1 MTCAKLQPRNPRT
14 QSEPAIAA
22 SPSPPQ
28 VIRFGVFEVDLTAGE
43 VRKAGMRQKLAGQ
56 PFQVLQALLERPRE
70 VITRED
76 LRQRLWPDNAFVD
89 YELALKKAVNRL
101 REVLGDSADSPHFI
115 ETIPRRGYRFIGS
128 IAPPSALPESSQQ
141 HAAAADVSGAP
152 IPTGL
157 NQGRYLRRLIAGS
170 TLLAIAGILIWSNAA
185 KLRTRI
191 FARSR
196 STQIHSIAVLPL
208 QNLSTDPSQ
217 EYFSEGVTEA
227 LTTDLAQISALRV
240 ISRTSSEHFKGS
252 RETLPE
258 IARQLN
264 VEAVVEGSVTRS
276 ENRVRITAQLI
287 EAQSD
292 RHLWARTYER
302 DFQDILRLQD
312 EVARDIAAEIRISV
326 TPQEEARLTLE
337 RKTNPSAYEA
347 YLRGRYLWSQR
358 NAESIDKAASYFQQ
372 AAREDPAFALAYSGL
387 SDCYW
392 VGWGAK
398 IDLPL
403 ADEYATKAVALQPDL
418 AEAHA
423 SLGIVRLNEYQMS
436 GAERELKRA
445 IELNPNYAM
454 AHHFYSGYLLS
465 VGRAADALR
474 ENDLARHLD
483 PFSIPINTGRVIIL
497 TGSRKYGEAIEQ
509 AEKNRELAPLS
520 PVPHNL
526 LGRLYWLEGKAPEAI
541 AEERKASTLENFP
554 ERLRSLDEVAASY
567 QRSGLRAAELKAA
580 QFMEHAYEGHFGRYD
595 AIFIAFQYGNLANKS
610 KVLQWLE
617 ESLRTYDA
625 NVYLALKTAP
635 EFDFLRKDARFQ
647 DLLRRLNLAG

>member
-1 MTCAKLQPRNPRT
+1 MT
-14 QSEPAIAA
+14 
-22 SPSPPQ
+22 
-28 VIRFGVFEVDLTAGE
+28 VGE
-43 VRKAGMRQKLAGQ
+43 LRKAGMRQKLAGQ
-56 PFQVLQALLERPRE
+56 PFQVLQALLERPGE
-70 VITRED
+70 IITREE
-76 LRQRLWPDNAFVD
+76 LRQRLWPDNIFVD

-115 ETIPRRGYRFIGS
+115 ETIPRRGYRFIGT
-128 IAPPSALPESSQQ
+128 IAAPPSVPSDFAERPI
-141 HAAAADVSGAP
+141 VGAVETAEAHVGGP
-152 IPTGL
+152 KSETRKSRKIV
-157 NQGRYLRRLIAGS
+157 GS
-170 TLLAIAGILIWSNAA
+170 VVLAGIATVLLWANADR
-185 KLRTRI
+185 LRTRI
-191 FARSR
+191 FAKSR
-196 STQIHSIAVLPL
+196 SVEIHSIAVLPL
-208 QNLSTDPSQ
+208 QNLSTDPRE
-217 EYFSEGVTEA
+217 EYFSEGITEA

-292 RHLWARTYER
+292 RHLWAKTYDR

-326 TPQEEARLTLE
+326 TPQEQARLTLE
-337 RKTNPSAYEA
+337 QKTNPSAYEA

-403 ADEYATKAVALQPDL
+403 ADRYATKAVALQPEL

-465 VGRAADALR
+465 VGRTVDALK
-474 ENDLARHLD
+474 ENDLARRLD
-483 PFSIPINTGRVIIL
+483 PFSIPVNTARVIIL
-497 TGSRKYGEAIEQ
+497 VGSRNYGEAIEQ
-509 AEKNRELAPLS
+509 AEKNRELAPQS
-520 PVPHNL
+520 PVPHNSL
-526 LGRLYWLEGKAPEAI
+526 ARLYWLEGKAPEAI
-541 AEERKASTLENFP
+541 AEERKAATLKNFP
-554 ERLRSLDEVAASY
+554 QWLRSLDEVAATFEK
-567 QRSGLRAAELKAA
+567 SGLRAAELNAA
-580 QFMEHAYEGHFGRYD
+580 QFMERSYQGNLGDYE
-595 AIFIAFQYGNLANKS
+595 AIFVAFQYGNLENKS

-617 ESLRTYDA
+617 ESRRTYDG
-625 NVYLALKTAP
+625 NLYLALKTAP
-635 EFDFLRKDARFQ
+635 EFDFLRKDLRFQ

>member
-1 MTCAKLQPRNPRT
+1 MT
-14 QSEPAIAA
+14 
-22 SPSPPQ
+22 
-28 VIRFGVFEVDLTAGE
+28 VGE
-43 VRKAGMRQKLAGQ
+43 LRKAGMRQKLPGQ
-56 PFQVLQALLERPRE
+56 PFQVLQALLERPGE
-70 VITRED
+70 IITREE
-76 LRQRLWPDNAFVD
+76 LRQRLWPDNIFVD

-115 ETIPRRGYRFIGS
+115 ETIPRRGYRFIGT
-128 IAPPSALPESSQQ
+128 IAAPPSVPSDFAERPI
-141 HAAAADVSGAP
+141 VGAVETAEAHVGGP
-152 IPTGL
+152 KSETRKSRKL
-157 NQGRYLRRLIAGS
+157 VGS
-170 TLLAIAGILIWSNAA
+170 VVLAGIAAGLLWANADR
-185 KLRTRI
+185 LRTRI
-191 FARSR
+191 FAKSR
-196 STQIHSIAVLPL
+196 SVEIHSIAVLPL
-208 QNLSTDPSQ
+208 QNLSTDPRE
-217 EYFSEGVTEA
+217 EYFSEGITEA

-292 RHLWARTYER
+292 RHLWAKTYDR

-326 TPQEEARLTLE
+326 TPQEQARLSLE
-337 RKTNPSAYEA
+337 QKTNPSAYDA

-403 ADEYATKAVALQPDL
+403 ADRYATKAVALQPEL

-465 VGRAADALR
+465 VGRTVDALK
-474 ENDLARHLD
+474 ENDLARRLD
-483 PFSIPINTGRVIIL
+483 PFSIPVNTARVIIL
-497 TGSRKYGEAIEQ
+497 VGSRNYGEAIEQ
-509 AEKNRELAPLS
+509 AEKNRELAPQS
-520 PVPHNL
+520 PVPHNSL
-526 LGRLYWLEGKAPEAI
+526 ARLYWLEGKAPEAI
-541 AEERKASTLENFP
+541 AEERKAATLKNFP
-554 ERLRSLDEVAASY
+554 QWLRSLDEVAATFEK
-567 QRSGLRAAELKAA
+567 SGLRAAELNAA
-580 QFMEHAYEGHFGRYD
+580 QFMERSYQGNLGDYE
-595 AIFIAFQYGNLANKS
+595 AIFVAFQYGNLENKA

-617 ESLRTYDA
+617 ESRRTYDG
-625 NVYLALKTAP
+625 NLYLALKTAP
-635 EFDFLRKDARFQ
+635 EFDFLRKDPRFQ
-647 DLLRRLNLAG
+647 DLLRRLNLAGG

>member
-1 MTCAKLQPRNPRT
+1 MT
-14 QSEPAIAA
+14 
-22 SPSPPQ
+22 
-28 VIRFGVFEVDLTAGE
+28 VGE
-43 VRKAGMRQKLAGQ
+43 LRKAGMRQKLAGQ
-56 PFQVLQALLERPRE
+56 PFQVLQALLERPGE
-70 VITRED
+70 IITREE
-76 LRQRLWPDNAFVD
+76 LRQRLWPDNIFVD

-115 ETIPRRGYRFIGS
+115 ETIPRRGYRFIGT
-128 IAPPSALPESSQQ
+128 IAAPPSVPSDFAERPI
-141 HAAAADVSGAP
+141 VGAVETAEAHVGGP
-152 IPTGL
+152 KSETRKSRKL
-157 NQGRYLRRLIAGS
+157 VGS
-170 TLLAIAGILIWSNAA
+170 VVLAGIATVLLWANADR
-185 KLRTRI
+185 LRTRI
-191 FARSR
+191 FAKSR
-196 STQIHSIAVLPL
+196 SVEIHSIAVLPL
-208 QNLSTDPSQ
+208 QNLSTDPRE
-217 EYFSEGVTEA
+217 EYFSEGITEA

-292 RHLWARTYER
+292 RHLWAKTYDR

-326 TPQEEARLTLE
+326 TPQEQARLTLE
-337 RKTNPSAYEA
+337 QKTNPSAYEA

-403 ADEYATKAVALQPDL
+403 ADRYATKAVALQPEL

-465 VGRAADALR
+465 VGRTVDALK
-474 ENDLARHLD
+474 ENDLARRLD
-483 PFSIPINTGRVIIL
+483 PFSIPVNTARVIIL
-497 TGSRKYGEAIEQ
+497 VGSRNYGEAIEQ
-509 AEKNRELAPLS
+509 AEKNRELAPQS
-520 PVPHNL
+520 PVPHNSL
-526 LGRLYWLEGKAPEAI
+526 ARLYWLEGKAPEAI
-541 AEERKASTLENFP
+541 AEERKAATLKNFP
-554 ERLRSLDEVAASY
+554 QWLRSLDEVAATFEK
-567 QRSGLRAAELKAA
+567 SGLRAAELNAA
-580 QFMEHAYEGHFGRYD
+580 QFMERSYQGNLGDYE
-595 AIFIAFQYGNLANKS
+595 AIFVAFQYGNLENKS

-617 ESLRTYDA
+617 ESRRTYDG
-625 NVYLALKTAP
+625 NLYLALKTAP
-635 EFDFLRKDARFQ
+635 EFDFLRKDPRFQ
-647 DLLRRLNLAG
+647 DLLRRLNLAGG

>member
-1 MTCAKLQPRNPRT
+1 MT
-14 QSEPAIAA
+14 
-22 SPSPPQ
+22 
-28 VIRFGVFEVDLTAGE
+28 VGE
-43 VRKAGMRQKLAGQ
+43 LRKAGMRQKLAGQ
-56 PFQVLQALLERPRE
+56 PFQVLQALLERPGE
-70 VITRED
+70 IITREE
-76 LRQRLWPDNAFVD
+76 LRQRLWPDNIFVD

-115 ETIPRRGYRFIGS
+115 ETIPRRGYRFIGT
-128 IAPPSALPESSQQ
+128 IAAPPSVPSDFAERPI
-141 HAAAADVSGAP
+141 VGAVETAEAHVGGP
-152 IPTGL
+152 KSETRKSRKL
-157 NQGRYLRRLIAGS
+157 VGS
-170 TLLAIAGILIWSNAA
+170 VVLAGIATVLLWANADR
-185 KLRTRI
+185 LRTRI
-191 FARSR
+191 FAKSR
-196 STQIHSIAVLPL
+196 SVEIHSIAVLPL
-208 QNLSTDPSQ
+208 QNLSTDPRE
-217 EYFSEGVTEA
+217 EYFSEGITEA

-292 RHLWARTYER
+292 RHLWAKTYDR
-302 DFQDILRLQD
+302 NFQDILRLQD

-326 TPQEEARLTLE
+326 TPQEQARLRLE
-337 RKTNPSAYEA
+337 QKTNPSAYEA

-392 VGWGAK
+392 VGWGTK

-403 ADEYATKAVALQPDL
+403 ADQYAAKAVALQPDL

-465 VGRAADALR
+465 VGRTVDALK
-474 ENDLARHLD
+474 ENDLARRLD
-483 PFSIPINTGRVIIL
+483 PFSIPVNTARVIIL
-497 TGSRKYGEAIEQ
+497 VGSRNYGEAIEQ
-509 AEKNRELAPLS
+509 AEKNRELAPQS
-520 PVPHNL
+520 PVPHNSL
-526 LGRLYWLEGKAPEAI
+526 ARLYWLEGKAPEAI
-541 AEERKASTLENFP
+541 AEERKAATLKNFP
-554 ERLRSLDEVAASY
+554 QWLRSLDEVAATFEK
-567 QRSGLRAAELKAA
+567 SGLRAAELNAA
-580 QFMEHAYEGHFGRYD
+580 QFMERSYQGNLGDYE
-595 AIFIAFQYGNLANKS
+595 AIFVAFQYGNLENKS

-617 ESLRTYDA
+617 ESRRTYDG
-625 NVYLALKTAP
+625 NLYLALKTAP
-635 EFDFLRKDARFQ
+635 EFDFLRKDPRFQ
-647 DLLRRLNLAG
+647 DLLRRLNLAGG

>member
-1 MTCAKLQPRNPRT
+1 M
-14 QSEPAIAA
+14 
-22 SPSPPQ
+22 
-28 VIRFGVFEVDLTAGE
+28 FEVDLTAGE

-128 IAPPSALPESSQQ
+128 IAPPSALPESSEQ

-157 NQGRYLRRLIAGS
+157 NRGRYLRRLIAGS

-208 QNLSTDPSQ
+208 QNLSTDPSE

-264 VEAVVEGSVTRS
+264 VEAVVEGSVMRS

-292 RHLWARTYER
+292 RHLWAKTYDR

-337 RKTNPSAYEA
+337 QKTNPSAYEA

-358 NAESIDKAASYFQQ
+358 NAESIDKAASYFQK

-595 AIFIAFQYGNLANKS
+595 AIFIAFQYGNLTNKS

>member
-1 MTCAKLQPRNPRT
+1 MT
-14 QSEPAIAA
+14 
-22 SPSPPQ
+22 
-28 VIRFGVFEVDLTAGE
+28 VGE
-43 VRKAGMRQKLAGQ
+43 LRKAGMRQKLAGQ
-56 PFQVLQALLERPRE
+56 PFQVLQALLERPGE
-70 VITRED
+70 IITREE
-76 LRQRLWPDNAFVD
+76 LRQRLWPDNIFVD

-115 ETIPRRGYRFIGS
+115 ETIPRRGYRFIGT
-128 IAPPSALPESSQQ
+128 IAAPPSVPSDFAERPI
-141 HAAAADVSGAP
+141 VGAVETAEAHVGGP
-152 IPTGL
+152 KSETRKSRKIV
-157 NQGRYLRRLIAGS
+157 GS
-170 TLLAIAGILIWSNAA
+170 VVLAGIATVLLWANADR
-185 KLRTRI
+185 LRTRI
-191 FARSR
+191 FAKSR
-196 STQIHSIAVLPL
+196 SVEIHSIAVLPL
-208 QNLSTDPSQ
+208 QNLSTDPRE
-217 EYFSEGVTEA
+217 EYFSEGITEA

-292 RHLWARTYER
+292 RHLWAKTYDR

-326 TPQEEARLTLE
+326 TPQEQARLSLE
-337 RKTNPSAYEA
+337 QKTTPSAYEA

-403 ADEYATKAVALQPDL
+403 ADRYATKAVALQPEL

-465 VGRAADALR
+465 VGRTVDALK
-474 ENDLARHLD
+474 ENDLARRLD
-483 PFSIPINTGRVIIL
+483 PFSIPVNTARVIIL
-497 TGSRKYGEAIEQ
+497 VGSRNYGEAIEQ

-520 PVPHNL
+520 PVPHNSL
-526 LGRLYWLEGKAPEAI
+526 ARLYWLEGKAPEAI
-541 AEERKASTLENFP
+541 AEERKAATLANFP
-554 ERLRSLDEVAASY
+554 QRLRNLDQVAATFEK
-567 QRSGLRAAELKAA
+567 SGLRAAQLSAA
-580 QFMEHAYEGHFGRYD
+580 QFMERSYQGNLGDYE
-595 AIFIAFQYGNLANKS
+595 AIFVAFQYGNLENKS

-617 ESLRTYDA
+617 ESRRTYDG
-625 NVYLALKTAP
+625 NLYLALKTAP
-635 EFDFLRKDARFQ
+635 EFDFLRKDPRFQ

>member
-1 MTCAKLQPRNPRT
+1 MT
-14 QSEPAIAA
+14 
-22 SPSPPQ
+22 
-28 VIRFGVFEVDLTAGE
+28 VGE
-43 VRKAGMRQKLAGQ
+43 LRKAGMRQKLAGQ
-56 PFQVLQALLERPRE
+56 PFQVLQALLERPGE
-70 VITRED
+70 IITREE
-76 LRQRLWPDNAFVD
+76 LRQRLWPDNIFVD

-115 ETIPRRGYRFIGS
+115 ETIPRRGYRFIGT
-128 IAPPSALPESSQQ
+128 IAAPPSVPSDFAERPI
-141 HAAAADVSGAP
+141 VGAVETAEAHVGGP
-152 IPTGL
+152 KSETRKSRKIV
-157 NQGRYLRRLIAGS
+157 GS
-170 TLLAIAGILIWSNAA
+170 VVLAGIATVLLWANADR
-185 KLRTRI
+185 LRTRI
-191 FARSR
+191 FAKSR
-196 STQIHSIAVLPL
+196 SVEIHSIAVLPL
-208 QNLSTDPSQ
+208 QNLSTDPRE
-217 EYFSEGVTEA
+217 EYFSEGITEA

-292 RHLWARTYER
+292 RHLWAKTYDR

-326 TPQEEARLTLE
+326 TPQEQARLTLE
-337 RKTNPSAYEA
+337 QKTNPSAYEA

-403 ADEYATKAVALQPDL
+403 ADQYAAKAVALQPDL

-465 VGRAADALR
+465 VGRTVDALK
-474 ENDLARHLD
+474 ENDLARRLD
-483 PFSIPINTGRVIIL
+483 PFSIPVNTARVIIL
-497 TGSRKYGEAIEQ
+497 VGSRNYGEAIEQ
-509 AEKNRELAPLS
+509 AEKNRELAPQS
-520 PVPHNL
+520 PVPHNSL
-526 LGRLYWLEGKAPEAI
+526 ARLYWLEGKAPEAI
-541 AEERKASTLENFP
+541 AEERKAATLKNFP
-554 ERLRSLDEVAASY
+554 QWLRSLDEVAATFEK
-567 QRSGLRAAELKAA
+567 SGLRAAELNAA
-580 QFMEHAYEGHFGRYD
+580 QFMERSYQGNLGDYE
-595 AIFIAFQYGNLANKS
+595 AIFVAFQYGNLENKS

-617 ESLRTYDA
+617 ESRRTYDG
-625 NVYLALKTAP
+625 NLYLALKTAP
-635 EFDFLRKDARFQ
+635 EFDFLRKDPRFQ
-647 DLLRRLNLAG
+647 DLLRRLNLAGG

>member
-1 MTCAKLQPRNPRT
+1 MTCATLQPRNPRT
-14 QSEPAIAA
+14 QSEPAIAT

-28 VIRFGVFEVDLTAGE
+28 VIRFGVFEVDLAAGE

-56 PFQVLQALLERPRE
+56 PFQVLQALLERPQE
-70 VITRED
+70 VITREV

-152 IPTGL
+152 ISTGL
-157 NQGRYLRRLIAGS
+157 NRGRFLRKLIASS
-170 TLLAIAGILIWSNAA
+170 TLLAIAGILIWFNAG

-191 FARSR
+191 FATSR

-208 QNLSTDPSQ
+208 QNLSTDPSE

-227 LTTDLAQISALRV
+227 LTTELAQISALRV
-240 ISRTSSEHFKGS
+240 ISRTSSEHFRGT

-292 RHLWARTYER
+292 RHLWAKTYER

-312 EVARDIAAEIRISV
+312 EVARDIAAEIRINV
-326 TPQEEARLTLE
+326 TPQEQARLTLE

-358 NAESIDKAASYFQQ
+358 NAESINRAASYFQQ
-372 AAREDPAFALAYSGL
+372 AVREDPSFALAYSGL

-398 IDLPL
+398 VDLPL
-403 ADEYATKAVALQPDL
+403 ADEYAQKAVALESDL

-423 SLGIVRLNEYQMS
+423 SLGIVRLNEYKMS
-436 GAERELKRA
+436 DAERELKRA

-465 VGRAADALR
+465 VGRPTDALK
-474 ENDLARHLD
+474 ENDRARQLD
-483 PFSIPINTGRVIIL
+483 PFSIPVNTARVIIL
-497 TGSRKYGEAIEQ
+497 VGSRNYSTAIEQ
-509 AEKNRELAPLS
+509 AEKNGELAPQS
-520 PVPHNL
+520 PVSHNWL
-526 LGRLYWLEGKAPEAI
+526 ARIYWLEGKAPEAI
-541 AEERKASTLENFP
+541 AEERKAATLENFP
-554 ERLRSLDEVAASY
+554 ERVRSLDEVAATY
-567 QRSGLRAAELKAA
+567 QKSGLRAAELKAA
-580 QFMEHAYEGHFGRYD
+580 QFMERAYEGRFGHYD
-595 AIFIAFQYGNLANKS
+595 AIFVAFQYGNLRDKA
-610 KVLQWLE
+610 KVLQCLE
-617 ESLRTYDA
+617 ESLRTFDG
-625 NVYLALKTAP
+625 NLFLALKTAP
-635 EFDFLRKDARFQ
+635 EFDFLRKEPRFL

>member
-1 MTCAKLQPRNPRT
+1 MT
-14 QSEPAIAA
+14 
-22 SPSPPQ
+22 
-28 VIRFGVFEVDLTAGE
+28 VGE
-43 VRKAGMRQKLAGQ
+43 LRKAGMRQKLAGQ
-56 PFQVLQALLERPRE
+56 PFQVLQALLERPGE
-70 VITRED
+70 IITREE
-76 LRQRLWPDNAFVD
+76 LRQRLWPDNIFVD

-115 ETIPRRGYRFIGS
+115 ETIPRRGYRFIGT
-128 IAPPSALPESSQQ
+128 IAAPPSVPSDFAERPI
-141 HAAAADVSGAP
+141 VGAVETAEAHVGGP
-152 IPTGL
+152 KSETRKSRKIV
-157 NQGRYLRRLIAGS
+157 GS
-170 TLLAIAGILIWSNAA
+170 VVLAGIATVLLWANADR
-185 KLRTRI
+185 LRTRI
-191 FARSR
+191 FAKSR
-196 STQIHSIAVLPL
+196 SVEIHSIAVLPL
-208 QNLSTDPSQ
+208 QNLSTDPRE
-217 EYFSEGVTEA
+217 EYFSEGITEA

-292 RHLWARTYER
+292 RHLWAKTYDR

-326 TPQEEARLTLE
+326 TPQEQARLTLE
-337 RKTNPSAYEA
+337 QKTNPSAYEA

-403 ADEYATKAVALQPDL
+403 ADQYAAKAVALQPDL

-465 VGRAADALR
+465 VGRTVDALK
-474 ENDLARHLD
+474 ENDLARRLD
-483 PFSIPINTGRVIIL
+483 PFSIPVNTARVIIL
-497 TGSRKYGEAIEQ
+497 VGSRNYGEAIEQ
-509 AEKNRELAPLS
+509 AEKNRELAPQS
-520 PVPHNL
+520 PVPHNSL
-526 LGRLYWLEGKAPEAI
+526 ARLYWLEGKAPEAI
-541 AEERKASTLENFP
+541 AEERKAATLKNFP
-554 ERLRSLDEVAASY
+554 QWLRSLDEVAATFEK
-567 QRSGLRAAELKAA
+567 SGLRAAELNAA
-580 QFMEHAYEGHFGRYD
+580 QFMERSYQGNLGDYE
-595 AIFIAFQYGNLANKS
+595 AIFVAFQYGNLENKS

-617 ESLRTYDA
+617 ESRRTYDG
-625 NVYLALKTAP
+625 NLYLALKTAP
-635 EFDFLRKDARFQ
+635 EFDFLRKDLRFQ

>member
-1 MTCAKLQPRNPRT
+1 MT
-14 QSEPAIAA
+14 
-22 SPSPPQ
+22 
-28 VIRFGVFEVDLTAGE
+28 VGE
-43 VRKAGMRQKLAGQ
+43 LRKAGMRQKLAGQ
-56 PFQVLQALLERPRE
+56 PFQVLQALLERPGE
-70 VITRED
+70 IITREE
-76 LRQRLWPDNAFVD
+76 LRQRLWPDNIFVD

-115 ETIPRRGYRFIGS
+115 ETIPRRGYRFIGT
-128 IAPPSALPESSQQ
+128 IAAPPSVPSDFAERPI
-141 HAAAADVSGAP
+141 VGAVETAEAHVGGP
-152 IPTGL
+152 KSETRKSRKIV
-157 NQGRYLRRLIAGS
+157 GS
-170 TLLAIAGILIWSNAA
+170 VVLAGIATVLLWANADR
-185 KLRTRI
+185 LRTRI
-191 FARSR
+191 FAKSR
-196 STQIHSIAVLPL
+196 SVEIHSIAVLPL
-208 QNLSTDPSQ
+208 QNLSTDPRE
-217 EYFSEGVTEA
+217 EYFSEGITEA

-292 RHLWARTYER
+292 RHLWAKTYDR

-326 TPQEEARLTLE
+326 TPQEQARLTLE
-337 RKTNPSAYEA
+337 QKTNPSAYEA

-392 VGWGAK
+392 VGWGTK

-403 ADEYATKAVALQPDL
+403 ADQYAAKAVALQPDL

-465 VGRAADALR
+465 VGRTVDALK
-474 ENDLARHLD
+474 ENDLARRLD
-483 PFSIPINTGRVIIL
+483 PFSIPVNTARVIIL
-497 TGSRKYGEAIEQ
+497 VGSRNYGEAIEQ

-520 PVPHNL
+520 PVPHDSL
-526 LGRLYWLEGKAPEAI
+526 ARLYWLEGKAPEAI
-541 AEERKASTLENFP
+541 AEERKAATLENFP
-554 ERLRSLDEVAASY
+554 QRLRSLDEVAATFEK
-567 QRSGLRAAELKAA
+567 SGLRAAELNAA
-580 QFMEHAYEGHFGRYD
+580 QFMERSYQGHSGNYE
-595 AIFIAFQYGNLANKS
+595 AISVAFQYGNVENKS

-617 ESLRTYDA
+617 ESRRTYDG
-625 NVYLALKTAP
+625 NLYLALKTAP
-635 EFDFLRKDARFQ
+635 EFDFLRKDPRFQ
-647 DLLRRLNLAG
+647 DLLRRLNLAGG

>member
-1 MTCAKLQPRNPRT
+1 
-14 QSEPAIAA
+14 
-22 SPSPPQ
+22 
-28 VIRFGVFEVDLTAGE
+28 VFEVDLTAGE

>member
-1 MTCAKLQPRNPRT
+1 MT
-14 QSEPAIAA
+14 
-22 SPSPPQ
+22 
-28 VIRFGVFEVDLTAGE
+28 VGE
-43 VRKAGMRQKLAGQ
+43 LRKAGMRQKLAGQ
-56 PFQVLQALLERPRE
+56 PFQVLQALLERPGE
-70 VITRED
+70 IITREE
-76 LRQRLWPDNAFVD
+76 LRQRLWPDNIFVD

-115 ETIPRRGYRFIGS
+115 ETIPRRGYRFIGT
-128 IAPPSALPESSQQ
+128 IAAPPSVPSDFAERPI
-141 HAAAADVSGAP
+141 VGAVETAEAHVGGP
-152 IPTGL
+152 KSETRKSRKL
-157 NQGRYLRRLIAGS
+157 VGS
-170 TLLAIAGILIWSNAA
+170 VVLAGIATVLLWANADR
-185 KLRTRI
+185 LRTRI
-191 FARSR
+191 FAKSR
-196 STQIHSIAVLPL
+196 SVEIHSIAVLPL
-208 QNLSTDPSQ
+208 QNLSTDPRE
-217 EYFSEGVTEA
+217 EYFSEGITEA

-240 ISRTSSEHFKGS
+240 ISCTSSEHFKGS

-292 RHLWARTYER
+292 RHLWAKTYDR

-326 TPQEEARLTLE
+326 TPQEQARLTLE
-337 RKTNPSAYEA
+337 QKTNPSAYEA

-403 ADEYATKAVALQPDL
+403 ADRYATKAVALQPEL

-465 VGRAADALR
+465 VGRTVDALK
-474 ENDLARHLD
+474 ENDLARRLD
-483 PFSIPINTGRVIIL
+483 PFSIPVNTARVIIL
-497 TGSRKYGEAIEQ
+497 VGSRNYGEAIEQ
-509 AEKNRELAPLS
+509 AEKNRELAPQS
-520 PVPHNL
+520 PVPHNSL
-526 LGRLYWLEGKAPEAI
+526 ARLYWLEGKAPEAI
-541 AEERKASTLENFP
+541 AEERKAATLKNFP
-554 ERLRSLDEVAASY
+554 QWLRSLDEVAATFEK
-567 QRSGLRAAELKAA
+567 SGLRAAELNAA
-580 QFMEHAYEGHFGRYD
+580 QFMERSYQGNLGDYE
-595 AIFIAFQYGNLANKS
+595 AIFVAFQYGNLENKS

-617 ESLRTYDA
+617 ESRRTYDG
-625 NVYLALKTAP
+625 NLYLALKTAP
-635 EFDFLRKDARFQ
+635 EFDFLRKDPRFQ
-647 DLLRRLNLAG
+647 DLLRRLNLAGG

>member
-1 MTCAKLQPRNPRT
+1 MT
-14 QSEPAIAA
+14 
-22 SPSPPQ
+22 
-28 VIRFGVFEVDLTAGE
+28 VGE
-43 VRKAGMRQKLAGQ
+43 LRKAGMRQKLAGQ
-56 PFQVLQALLERPRE
+56 PFQVLQALLERHGE
-70 VITRED
+70 IITREE
-76 LRQRLWPDNAFVD
+76 LRQRLWPDNTFVD

-115 ETIPRRGYRFIGS
+115 ETIPRRGYRFIGT
-128 IAPPSALPESSQQ
+128 IAAPPSVPSDFAERPI
-141 HAAAADVSGAP
+141 VGAVETAEAHVGGP
-152 IPTGL
+152 KSETRKFWKL
-157 NQGRYLRRLIAGS
+157 VGS
-170 TLLAIAGILIWSNAA
+170 VVLAGIAAVLLWANADR
-185 KLRTRI
+185 LRTRI
-191 FARSR
+191 FAKSR
-196 STQIHSIAVLPL
+196 SVEIHSIAVLPL
-208 QNLSTDPSQ
+208 QNLSTDPRE
-217 EYFSEGVTEA
+217 EYFSEGITEA

-292 RHLWARTYER
+292 RHLWAKTYDR

-326 TPQEEARLTLE
+326 TPQEQARLTLE
-337 RKTNPSAYEA
+337 QKTNPSAYEA

-392 VGWGAK
+392 VGWGTK

-403 ADEYATKAVALQPDL
+403 ADQYAAKAVALQPDL

-465 VGRAADALR
+465 VGRTVDALK
-474 ENDLARHLD
+474 ENDLARRLD
-483 PFSIPINTGRVIIL
+483 PFSIPVNTARVIIL
-497 TGSRKYGEAIEQ
+497 VGSRNYGEAIEQ

-520 PVPHNL
+520 PVPHDSL
-526 LGRLYWLEGKAPEAI
+526 ARLYWLEGKAPEAI
-541 AEERKASTLENFP
+541 AEERKAATLENFP
-554 ERLRSLDEVAASY
+554 QRLRSLDEVAATFEK
-567 QRSGLRAAELKAA
+567 SGLRAAELNAA
-580 QFMEHAYEGHFGRYD
+580 QFMERSYQGNLGDYE
-595 AIFIAFQYGNLANKS
+595 AIFVAFQYGNLENKS

-617 ESLRTYDA
+617 ESRRTYDG
-625 NVYLALKTAP
+625 NLYLALKTAP
-635 EFDFLRKDARFQ
+635 EFDFLRKDLRFQ

>member
-1 MTCAKLQPRNPRT
+1 M
-14 QSEPAIAA
+14 
-22 SPSPPQ
+22 
-28 VIRFGVFEVDLTAGE
+28 FEVDLTAGE

-287 EAQSD
+287 EARSD

>member
-1 MTCAKLQPRNPRT
+1 MT
-14 QSEPAIAA
+14 
-22 SPSPPQ
+22 
-28 VIRFGVFEVDLTAGE
+28 VGE
-43 VRKAGMRQKLAGQ
+43 LRKAGMRQKLAGQ
-56 PFQVLQALLERPRE
+56 PFQVLQALLERPGE
-70 VITRED
+70 IITREE
-76 LRQRLWPDNAFVD
+76 LRQRLWPDNIFVD

-115 ETIPRRGYRFIGS
+115 ETIPRRGYRFIGT
-128 IAPPSALPESSQQ
+128 IAAPPSVPSDFAERPI
-141 HAAAADVSGAP
+141 VGAVETAEAHVGGP
-152 IPTGL
+152 KSETRKSRKL
-157 NQGRYLRRLIAGS
+157 VGS
-170 TLLAIAGILIWSNAA
+170 VVLAGIATVLLWANADR
-185 KLRTRI
+185 LRTRI
-191 FARSR
+191 FAKSR
-196 STQIHSIAVLPL
+196 SVEIHSIAVLPL
-208 QNLSTDPSQ
+208 QNLSTDPRE
-217 EYFSEGVTEA
+217 EYFSEGITEA

-292 RHLWARTYER
+292 RHLWAKTYDR
-302 DFQDILRLQD
+302 NFQDILRLQD

-326 TPQEEARLTLE
+326 TPQEQARLSLE
-337 RKTNPSAYEA
+337 QKTTPSAYEA

-392 VGWGAK
+392 VGWGTK

-403 ADEYATKAVALQPDL
+403 ADQYAAKAVALQPDL

-465 VGRAADALR
+465 VGRTVDALK
-474 ENDLARHLD
+474 ENDLARRLD
-483 PFSIPINTGRVIIL
+483 PFFIPVNTARVIIL
-497 TGSRKYGEAIEQ
+497 VGSRNYGEAIEQ
-509 AEKNRELAPLS
+509 AEKNRELAPQS
-520 PVPHNL
+520 PVPHNSL
-526 LGRLYWLEGKAPEAI
+526 ARLYWLEGKAPEAI
-541 AEERKASTLENFP
+541 AEERKAATLKNFP
-554 ERLRSLDEVAASY
+554 QWLRSLDEVAATFEK
-567 QRSGLRAAELKAA
+567 SGLRAAELNAA
-580 QFMEHAYEGHFGRYD
+580 QFMERSYQGNLGDYE
-595 AIFIAFQYGNLANKS
+595 AIFVAFQYGNLENKS

-617 ESLRTYDA
+617 ESRRTYDG
-625 NVYLALKTAP
+625 NLYLALKTAP
-635 EFDFLRKDARFQ
+635 EFDFLRKDPRFQ
-647 DLLRRLNLAG
+647 DLLRRLNLAGG

>member
-1 MTCAKLQPRNPRT
+1 MT
-14 QSEPAIAA
+14 
-22 SPSPPQ
+22 
-28 VIRFGVFEVDLTAGE
+28 VGE
-43 VRKAGMRQKLAGQ
+43 LRKAGMRQKLAGQ
-56 PFQVLQALLERPRE
+56 PFQVLQALLERHGE
-70 VITRED
+70 IITREE
-76 LRQRLWPDNAFVD
+76 LRQRLWPDNTFVD

-115 ETIPRRGYRFIGS
+115 ETIPRRGHRFIGT
-128 IAPPSALPESSQQ
+128 IAAPPSVPSDFAERS
-141 HAAAADVSGAP
+141 
-152 IPTGL
+152 
-157 NQGRYLRRLIAGS
+157 IAGAVETAEAHVGGPKS
-170 TLLAIAGILIWSNAA
+170 ETRKSWKLVGSIVLAGIAAVLLWANADR
-185 KLRTRI
+185 LRTRI
-191 FARSR
+191 FAKSR
-196 STQIHSIAVLPL
+196 SVEIHSIAVLPL
-208 QNLSTDPSQ
+208 QNLSTDPRE
-217 EYFSEGVTEA
+217 EYFSEGITEA

-292 RHLWARTYER
+292 RHLWAKTYDR

-326 TPQEEARLTLE
+326 TPQEQARLSLE
-337 RKTNPSAYEA
+337 QKTTPSAYEA

-403 ADEYATKAVALQPDL
+403 ADRYATKAVALQPEL

-465 VGRAADALR
+465 VGRTVDALK
-474 ENDLARHLD
+474 ENDLARRLD
-483 PFSIPINTGRVIIL
+483 PFSIPVNTARVIIL
-497 TGSRKYGEAIEQ
+497 VGSRNYGEAIEQ

-520 PVPHNL
+520 PVPHDSL
-526 LGRLYWLEGKAPEAI
+526 ARLYWLEGKAPEAI
-541 AEERKASTLENFP
+541 AEERKAATLKNFP
-554 ERLRSLDEVAASY
+554 QWLRSLDEVAATFEK
-567 QRSGLRAAELKAA
+567 SGLRAAELNAA
-580 QFMEHAYEGHFGRYD
+580 QFMERSYQGNLGDYE
-595 AIFIAFQYGNLANKS
+595 AIFVAFQYGNLENKS

-617 ESLRTYDA
+617 ESRRTYDG
-625 NVYLALKTAP
+625 NLYLALKTAP
-635 EFDFLRKDARFQ
+635 EFDFLRKDPRFQ
-647 DLLRRLNLAG
+647 DLLRRLNLAGG

>member
-1 MTCAKLQPRNPRT
+1 MT
-14 QSEPAIAA
+14 
-22 SPSPPQ
+22 
-28 VIRFGVFEVDLTAGE
+28 VGE
-43 VRKAGMRQKLAGQ
+43 LRKAGMRQKLAGQ
-56 PFQVLQALLERPRE
+56 PFQVLQALLERPGE
-70 VITRED
+70 IITREE
-76 LRQRLWPDNAFVD
+76 LRQRLWPDNIFVD

-115 ETIPRRGYRFIGS
+115 ETIPRRGYRFIGT
-128 IAPPSALPESSQQ
+128 IAAPPSVPSDFAERPI
-141 HAAAADVSGAP
+141 VGAVETAEAHVGGP
-152 IPTGL
+152 KSETRKSRKL
-157 NQGRYLRRLIAGS
+157 VGS
-170 TLLAIAGILIWSNAA
+170 VVLAGIAAGLLWANADR
-185 KLRTRI
+185 LRTRI
-191 FARSR
+191 FAKSR
-196 STQIHSIAVLPL
+196 SVEIHSIAVLPL
-208 QNLSTDPSQ
+208 QNLSTDPRE
-217 EYFSEGVTEA
+217 EYFSEGITEA

-292 RHLWARTYER
+292 RHLWAKTYDR

-326 TPQEEARLTLE
+326 TPQEQARLTLE
-337 RKTNPSAYEA
+337 QKTNPSAYEA

-403 ADEYATKAVALQPDL
+403 ADRYATKAVALQPEL

-465 VGRAADALR
+465 VGRTVDALK
-474 ENDLARHLD
+474 ENDLARRLD
-483 PFSIPINTGRVIIL
+483 PFSIPVNTARVIIL
-497 TGSRKYGEAIEQ
+497 VGSRNYGEAIEQ
-509 AEKNRELAPLS
+509 AEKNRELAPQS
-520 PVPHNL
+520 PVPHNSL
-526 LGRLYWLEGKAPEAI
+526 ARLYWLEGKAPEAI
-541 AEERKASTLENFP
+541 AEERKAATLKNFP
-554 ERLRSLDEVAASY
+554 QWLRSLDEVAATFEK
-567 QRSGLRAAELKAA
+567 SGLRAAELNAA
-580 QFMEHAYEGHFGRYD
+580 QFMERSYQGNLGDYE
-595 AIFIAFQYGNLANKS
+595 AIFVAFQYGNLENKA

-617 ESLRTYDA
+617 ESRRTYDG
-625 NVYLALKTAP
+625 NLYLALKTAP
-635 EFDFLRKDARFQ
+635 EFDFLRKDPRFQ
-647 DLLRRLNLAG
+647 DLLRRLNLAGG

>member
-1 MTCAKLQPRNPRT
+1 MT
-14 QSEPAIAA
+14 
-22 SPSPPQ
+22 
-28 VIRFGVFEVDLTAGE
+28 VGE
-43 VRKAGMRQKLAGQ
+43 LRKAGMRQKLAGQ
-56 PFQVLQALLERPRE
+56 PFQVLQALLERHGE
-70 VITRED
+70 IITREE
-76 LRQRLWPDNAFVD
+76 LRQRLWPDNTFVD

-101 REVLGDSADSPHFI
+101 REVLSDSADSPHFI
-115 ETIPRRGYRFIGS
+115 ETIPRRGYRFIGT
-128 IAPPSALPESSQQ
+128 IAAPPSVPSDFAERPI
-141 HAAAADVSGAP
+141 VGAVETAEAHVGGP
-152 IPTGL
+152 KSETRKFWKL
-157 NQGRYLRRLIAGS
+157 VGS
-170 TLLAIAGILIWSNAA
+170 VVLAGIAAGLLWANADR
-185 KLRTRI
+185 LRTRI
-191 FARSR
+191 FAKSR
-196 STQIHSIAVLPL
+196 SIEIHSIVVLPL
-208 QNLSTDPSQ
+208 QNLSTDPRE
-217 EYFSEGVTEA
+217 EYFSEGITEA

-292 RHLWARTYER
+292 RHLWAKTYDR

-326 TPQEEARLTLE
+326 TPQEQARLRLE
-337 RKTNPSAYEA
+337 QKTNPSAYEA

-403 ADEYATKAVALQPDL
+403 ADQYAAKAVALQPDL

-465 VGRAADALR
+465 VGRTVDALK
-474 ENDLARHLD
+474 ENDLARRLD
-483 PFSIPINTGRVIIL
+483 PFSIPVNTARVIIL
-497 TGSRKYGEAIEQ
+497 VGSRNYGEAIEQ

-520 PVPHNL
+520 PVPHDSL
-526 LGRLYWLEGKAPEAI
+526 ARLYWLEGKAPEAI
-541 AEERKASTLENFP
+541 AEERKAATLENFP
-554 ERLRSLDEVAASY
+554 QRLRSLDEVAATFEK
-567 QRSGLRAAELKAA
+567 SGLRAAELNAA
-580 QFMEHAYEGHFGRYD
+580 QFMEHSYQGNLGDYE
-595 AIFIAFQYGNLANKS
+595 AIFVAFQYGNLENKA

-617 ESLRTYDA
+617 ESRRTYDG
-625 NVYLALKTAP
+625 NLYLALKTAP
-635 EFDFLRKDARFQ
+635 EFDFLRKDLRFQ

>member
-1 MTCAKLQPRNPRT
+1 MT
-14 QSEPAIAA
+14 
-22 SPSPPQ
+22 
-28 VIRFGVFEVDLTAGE
+28 VGE
-43 VRKAGMRQKLAGQ
+43 LRKAGMRQKLAGQ
-56 PFQVLQALLERPRE
+56 PFQVLQALLERPGE
-70 VITRED
+70 IITREE
-76 LRQRLWPDNAFVD
+76 LRQRLWPDNIFVD

-115 ETIPRRGYRFIGS
+115 ETIPRRGYRFIGT
-128 IAPPSALPESSQQ
+128 IAAPPSVPSDFAERPI
-141 HAAAADVSGAP
+141 VGAVETAEAHVGGP
-152 IPTGL
+152 KSETRKSRKIV
-157 NQGRYLRRLIAGS
+157 GS
-170 TLLAIAGILIWSNAA
+170 VVLAGIATVLLWANADR
-185 KLRTRI
+185 LRTRI
-191 FARSR
+191 FAKSR
-196 STQIHSIAVLPL
+196 SVEIHSIAVLPL
-208 QNLSTDPSQ
+208 QNLSTDPRE
-217 EYFSEGVTEA
+217 EYFSEGITEA

-292 RHLWARTYER
+292 RHLWAKTYDR

-326 TPQEEARLTLE
+326 TPQEQARLTLE
-337 RKTNPSAYEA
+337 QKTNPSAYEA

-403 ADEYATKAVALQPDL
+403 ADRYATKAVALQPEL

-465 VGRAADALR
+465 VGRTVDALK
-474 ENDLARHLD
+474 ENDLARRLD
-483 PFSIPINTGRVIIL
+483 PFSIPVNTARVIIL
-497 TGSRKYGEAIEQ
+497 VGSRNYGEAIEQ
-509 AEKNRELAPLS
+509 AEKNRELAPQS
-520 PVPHNL
+520 PVPHNSL
-526 LGRLYWLEGKAPEAI
+526 ARLYWLEGKAPEAI
-541 AEERKASTLENFP
+541 AEERKAATLKNFP
-554 ERLRSLDEVAASY
+554 QWLRSLDEVAATFEK
-567 QRSGLRAAELKAA
+567 SGLRAAELNAA
-580 QFMEHAYEGHFGRYD
+580 QFMERSYQGNLGDYE
-595 AIFIAFQYGNLANKS
+595 AIFVAFQYGNLENKS

-617 ESLRTYDA
+617 ESRRTYDG
-625 NVYLALKTAP
+625 NLYLALKTAP
-635 EFDFLRKDARFQ
+635 EFDFLRKDPRFQ
-647 DLLRRLNLAG
+647 DLLRRLNLAGG

>member
-1 MTCAKLQPRNPRT
+1 MT
-14 QSEPAIAA
+14 
-22 SPSPPQ
+22 
-28 VIRFGVFEVDLTAGE
+28 VGE
-43 VRKAGMRQKLAGQ
+43 LRKAGMRQKLAGQ
-56 PFQVLQALLERPRE
+56 PFQVLQALLERPGE
-70 VITRED
+70 IITREE
-76 LRQRLWPDNAFVD
+76 LRQRLWPDNIFVD

-115 ETIPRRGYRFIGS
+115 ETIPRRGYRFIGT
-128 IAPPSALPESSQQ
+128 IAAPPSVPSDFAERPI
-141 HAAAADVSGAP
+141 VGAVETAEAHVGGP
-152 IPTGL
+152 KSETRKSRKL
-157 NQGRYLRRLIAGS
+157 VGS
-170 TLLAIAGILIWSNAA
+170 VVLAGIATVLLWANADR
-185 KLRTRI
+185 LRTRI
-191 FARSR
+191 FAKSR
-196 STQIHSIAVLPL
+196 SVEIHSIAVLPL
-208 QNLSTDPSQ
+208 QNLSTDPRE
-217 EYFSEGVTEA
+217 EYFSEGITEA

-264 VEAVVEGSVTRS
+264 VEAVVGGSVTRS

-292 RHLWARTYER
+292 RHLWAKTYDR

-326 TPQEEARLTLE
+326 TPQEQARLSLE
-337 RKTNPSAYEA
+337 QKTTPSAYEA

-403 ADEYATKAVALQPDL
+403 ADQYAAKAVALQPDL

-423 SLGIVRLNEYQMS
+423 SLGILRLNEYQMS
-436 GAERELKRA
+436 GAERELTRA

-465 VGRAADALR
+465 VGRTVDALK
-474 ENDLARHLD
+474 ENDLARRLD
-483 PFSIPINTGRVIIL
+483 PFSIPVNTARVIIL
-497 TGSRKYGEAIEQ
+497 VGSRNYGEAIEQ

-526 LGRLYWLEGKAPEAI
+526 LARLYWLEGKAPEAI
-541 AEERKASTLENFP
+541 AEERKAATLENFP
-554 ERLRSLDEVAASY
+554 QRLRSLDEVAATFEK
-567 QRSGLRAAELKAA
+567 SGLRAAELNAA
-580 QFMEHAYEGHFGRYD
+580 QFMEHSYQGNLGDYE
-595 AIFIAFQYGNLANKS
+595 AIFVAFQYGNLENKA

-617 ESLRTYDA
+617 ESRRTYDG
-625 NVYLALKTAP
+625 NLYLALKTAP
-635 EFDFLRKDARFQ
+635 EFDFLRKDPRFQ
-647 DLLRRLNLAG
+647 DLLRRLNLAGG

>member
-14 QSEPAIAA
+14 QSEPAIAT

-128 IAPPSALPESSQQ
+128 IAPPSALPESSEQ

-157 NQGRYLRRLIAGS
+157 NRGRYLRRLIAGS

-208 QNLSTDPSQ
+208 QNLSTDPSE

-264 VEAVVEGSVTRS
+264 VEAVVEGSVMRS

-292 RHLWARTYER
+292 RHLWAKTYDR

-337 RKTNPSAYEA
+337 QKTNPSAYEA

-358 NAESIDKAASYFQQ
+358 NAESIDKAASYFQK

-595 AIFIAFQYGNLANKS
+595 AIFIAFQYGNLTNKS

>member
-1 MTCAKLQPRNPRT
+1 MT
-14 QSEPAIAA
+14 
-22 SPSPPQ
+22 
-28 VIRFGVFEVDLTAGE
+28 VGE
-43 VRKAGMRQKLAGQ
+43 LRKAGMRQKLPGQ
-56 PFQVLQALLERPRE
+56 PFQVLQALLERPGE
-70 VITRED
+70 IITREE
-76 LRQRLWPDNAFVD
+76 LRQRLWPDNIFVD

-115 ETIPRRGYRFIGS
+115 ETIPRRGYRFIGT
-128 IAPPSALPESSQQ
+128 IAAPPSVPSDFAERPI
-141 HAAAADVSGAP
+141 VGAVETAEAHVGGP
-152 IPTGL
+152 KSETRKSRKL
-157 NQGRYLRRLIAGS
+157 VGS
-170 TLLAIAGILIWSNAA
+170 VVLAGIATVLLWANADR
-185 KLRTRI
+185 LRTRI
-191 FARSR
+191 FAKSR
-196 STQIHSIAVLPL
+196 SVEIHSIAVLPL
-208 QNLSTDPSQ
+208 QNLSTDPRE
-217 EYFSEGVTEA
+217 EYFSEGITEA

-292 RHLWARTYER
+292 RHLWAKTYDR

-326 TPQEEARLTLE
+326 TPQEQARLTLE
-337 RKTNPSAYEA
+337 QKTNPSAYEA

-403 ADEYATKAVALQPDL
+403 ADRYATKAVALQPEL

-465 VGRAADALR
+465 VGRTVDALK
-474 ENDLARHLD
+474 ENDLARRLD
-483 PFSIPINTGRVIIL
+483 PFSIPVNTARVIIL
-497 TGSRKYGEAIEQ
+497 VGSRNYGEAIEQ
-509 AEKNRELAPLS
+509 AEKNRELAPQS
-520 PVPHNL
+520 PVPHNSL
-526 LGRLYWLEGKAPEAI
+526 ARLYWLEGKAPEAI
-541 AEERKASTLENFP
+541 AEERKAATLKNFP
-554 ERLRSLDEVAASY
+554 QWLRSLDEVAATFEK
-567 QRSGLRAAELKAA
+567 SGLRAAELNAA
-580 QFMEHAYEGHFGRYD
+580 QFMERSYQGNLGDYE
-595 AIFIAFQYGNLANKS
+595 AIFVAFQYGNLENKS

-617 ESLRTYDA
+617 ESRRTYDG
-625 NVYLALKTAP
+625 NLYLALKTAP
-635 EFDFLRKDARFQ
+635 EFDFLRKDPRFQ
-647 DLLRRLNLAG
+647 DLLRRLNLAGG